1 MIKSFQILNHLKNV
15 VEKQLLL
22 YKKQTNKQKLWE
34 IVWYF
39 TSILFLVTFVHFS
52 IYTLNEGAMEN
63 YIAN

>member
-34 IVWYF
+34 IIW
-39 TSILFLVTFVHFS
+39 
-52 IYTLNEGAMEN
+52 
-63 YIAN
+63 